1 MYYDNDVMVCKSCGH
16 KMFAPVD
23 KCLICN
29 GEITLAD
36 DKTAQEFRNE
46 YIKLEEK
53 AAEEKVNKVLED
65 MRKGPQNVPK
75 CPTCGS
81 TNIKPISSISMTA
94 TRMLL
99 GPYSKKS
106 WSQFQCNN
114 CGYMW

>member
-1 MYYDNDVMVCKSCGH
+1 MPKLCCNCD
-16 KMFAPVD
+16 
-23 KCLICN
+23 CLA
-29 GEITLAD
+29 ED
-36 DKTAQEFRNE
+36 D
-46 YIKLEEK
+46 EEK
-53 AAEEKVNKVLED
+53 CMICGGELCILSHEELELVLKEHAKKAADARVNRFLED
-65 MRKGPQNVPK
+65 MQKGPQNVPK